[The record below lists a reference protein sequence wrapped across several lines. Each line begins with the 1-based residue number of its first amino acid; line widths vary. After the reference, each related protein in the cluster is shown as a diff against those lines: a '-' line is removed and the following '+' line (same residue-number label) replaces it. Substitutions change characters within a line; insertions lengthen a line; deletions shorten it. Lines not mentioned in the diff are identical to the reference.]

1 MISRDVTFLE
11 NQQYDGDES
20 GGDHWRRGAASTLPS
35 NDPPAVVPEMKSD
48 VDEEEVKSDVDEKG
62 HHSVPNSFSTSS

>member
-1 MISRDVTFLE
+1 MMVMKW
-11 NQQYDGDES
+11 
-20 GGDHWRRGAASTLPS
+20 WRSLAEGAASTLPS

-62 HHSVPNSFSTSS
+62 QPSPP